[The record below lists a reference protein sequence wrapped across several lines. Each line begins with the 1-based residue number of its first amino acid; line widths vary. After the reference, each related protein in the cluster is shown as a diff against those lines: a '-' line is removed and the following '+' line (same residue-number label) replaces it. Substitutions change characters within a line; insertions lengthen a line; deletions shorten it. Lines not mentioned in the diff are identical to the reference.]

1 MGKELTNEL
10 LVTEI
15 FSLCMTEPR
24 TIEDMTNKIYKNL
37 YAKNLV
43 RCYQTC
49 QILMKRGIIVPTFRD
64 RTISFK
70 VDDRITERK
79 NNG

>member
-1 MGKELTNEL
+1 MSKELTDEL

-15 FSLCMTEPR
+15 FSLCMTKPR

-49 QILMKRGIIVPTFRD
+49 QILMKRGILVPSFRD
-64 RTISFK
+64 KTISFK
-70 VDDRITERK
+70 IDDKIIRRK
-79 NNG
+79 NNE